1 MQVPVHISFHGLEPS
16 DAIEA
21 RVREKAAEFERFYD
35 RITAVR
41 VAIEANQHRH
51 RKGNQY
57 EVKIGI
63 AVPGAEIAV
72 NRQPGD
78 DNTHTDVY
86 VAIRDSFEAAVRR
99 LEDYVRR
106 HRGDV
111 KASHRRDPVEE

>member
-1 MQVPVHISFHGLEPS
+1 MQVPLHIAFHGLDHS

-21 RVREKAAEFERFYD
+21 RVREKAAELERFYD

-41 VAIEANQHRH
+41 VNVEAAQHRR

-57 EVKIGI
+57 EVKIAI

-72 NRQPGD
+72 NRKPGD
-78 DNTHTDVY
+78 DDTHTDVY
-86 VAIRDSFEAAVRR
+86 VAIRDAFDAAVRR

-111 KASHRRDPVEE
+111 KATHRRDPVEE